1 MSLIDSSA
9 AAFPLQLASALAWL
23 ALLALTGLSWHLGVR
38 AAGPAWLAAA
48 LGVTLLKA
56 QLVIDHFMG
65 LRHVRARWRVLLAG
79 WLALVGT
86 AIGAPLLMH

>member
-1 MSLIDSSA
+1 MSRIDSPA
-9 AAFPLQLASALAWL
+9 AGFPPELGSALAWL
-23 ALLALTGLSWHLGVR
+23 ALLALTGLSWRLGVR

-65 LRHVRARWRVLLAG
+65 LRHVRARWRVLLAA

-86 AIGAPLLMH
+86 AIGAPLLLH